1 VATLVLVHGGLWE
14 DIDAERFWVRPGVVD
29 GLRAAGFAVA
39 APDRAPRATSWEAEA
54 EHLAG
59 LLPAGPLT
67 IVAGSNGCSAAV
79 ALALS
84 RPVLVERLLLA
95 WPVRAGDPKLDAWQ
109 AKELAEQGADQDT
122 IDRLLT
128 GDTLRGFTDD
138 QLRAIPVPVGLLPP
152 DQDDP
157 FHRRDT
163 VEALLKIVPGWVEL
177 GPGTPEPPRPEFPP
191 HLGGFI
197 SAVTRFTVGP

>member
-14 DIDAERFWVRPGVVD
+14 DMDAERFWVRPGVVD
-29 GLRAAGFAVA
+29 GLRDAGFAVA

-59 LLPAGPLT
+59 LLPAGPVTL
-67 IVAGSNGCSAAV
+67 VAGSNGCSAAV

-95 WPVRAGDPKLDAWQ
+95 WPATAGDPEIDTRTADAM
-109 AKELAEQGADQDT
+109 ARLGADQAT
-122 IDRLLT
+122 IDGLLD
-128 GDTLRGFTDD
+128 GQTLRGFTDD
-138 QLRAIPVPVGLLPP
+138 QVAALPVPVGVLPSAP
-152 DQDDP
+152 ESP

-163 VEALLKIVPGWVEL
+163 VDTLLKVVPGVTEL
-177 GPGTPEPPRPEFPP
+177 LPGTPEPLSPDFPAQI
-191 HLGGFI
+191 GGFV
-197 SAVTRFTVGP
+197 SAVARFTVGL

>member
-29 GLRAAGFAVA
+29 GLRAAGCAVA
-39 APDRAPRATSWEAEA
+39 APDRAQRATSWDAEA

-109 AKELAEQGADQDT
+109 AKELADQGADQDT

-128 GDTLRGFTDD
+128 GETLRGFTDD
-138 QLRAIPVPVGLLPP
+138 QLRAIAAPVGLLPP

-163 VEALLKIVPGWVEL
+163 VEALLKIAPGWIEL
-177 GPGTPEPPRPEFPP
+177 EPGTPKPPRQEFPP

-197 SAVTRFTVGP
+197 SAVAGFTVSP